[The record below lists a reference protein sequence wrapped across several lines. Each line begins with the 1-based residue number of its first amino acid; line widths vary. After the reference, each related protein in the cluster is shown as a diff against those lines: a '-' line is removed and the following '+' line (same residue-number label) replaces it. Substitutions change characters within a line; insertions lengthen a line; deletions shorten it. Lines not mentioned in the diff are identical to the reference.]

1 MTQESKSMELIT
13 QDFTQNSTQV
23 STDVYNHEQENFS
36 IYTLENL
43 IQTLE
48 EVANYLT
55 DE

>member
-1 MTQESKSMELIT
+1 MQLLT
-13 QDFTQNSTQV
+13 QDFTQNSTRIY
-23 STDVYNHEQENFS
+23 TEVYNHEEDNSS